1 MRWKGEY
8 LKLMLVGL
16 RRLVDLMVE
25 QQLVICVPTFVNVW
39 VRGMGS
45 DPVLNKLE
53 YQGCAY

>member
-1 MRWKGEY
+1 
-8 LKLMLVGL
+8 MLVGL

-53 YQGCAY
+53 WQGCAY